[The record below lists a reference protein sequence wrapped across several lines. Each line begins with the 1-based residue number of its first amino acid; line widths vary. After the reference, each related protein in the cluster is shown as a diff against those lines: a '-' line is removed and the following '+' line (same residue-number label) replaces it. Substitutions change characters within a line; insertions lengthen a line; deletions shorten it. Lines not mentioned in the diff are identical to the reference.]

1 MKNVLFAVCVFAAS
15 FLNAQETPTQEAQPI
30 SRGENLK
37 RILGKTYLSENYN
50 PLLNMLAGEAM
61 QECQKAIDPE
71 ELIRKF
77 RDLIKEE
84 KTLAKFSA
92 PYASFS
98 DQEIAQLR
106 ELHEM
111 PIYQKFSDEGV
122 QIFKGQMA
130 ALKETFK
137 ELVEKNGRELAANS
151 VVEVSS
157 GNYKSQVNESQMP
170 VILEV
175 YATWCGACRSMD
187 PTFRE
192 LSAKYKDT
200 IRFAKVNYDAEPA
213 IAKQYNV
220 SLLPTFIFLKPG
232 NPNPALKMTGGM
244 SQTEFEAQINQFLAK

>member
-1 MKNVLFAVCVFAAS
+1 MKNVLFAVCVFTAS
-15 FLNAQETPTQEAQPI
+15 FLNAQEAPSPEIQPI
-30 SRGENLK
+30 SRGENMK

-61 QECQKAIDPE
+61 QECQKAADPE
-71 ELIRKF
+71 ELIGKF
-77 RDLIKEE
+77 RDLMSDE
-84 KTLAKFSA
+84 KTIAKFSA
-92 PYASFS
+92 PYSSFS

-106 ELHEM
+106 EIHEM

-122 QIFKGQMA
+122 QIFKEQIA
-130 ALKETFK
+130 ALKDTFK

-157 GNYKSQVNESQMP
+157 GNYKSQINESQMP

-175 YATWCGACRSMD
+175 YAPWCGACRSME

-232 NPNPALKMTGGM
+232 NSTPVLKMTGGM
-244 SQTEFEAQINQFLAK
+244 SQADFEAQIDQFLAK